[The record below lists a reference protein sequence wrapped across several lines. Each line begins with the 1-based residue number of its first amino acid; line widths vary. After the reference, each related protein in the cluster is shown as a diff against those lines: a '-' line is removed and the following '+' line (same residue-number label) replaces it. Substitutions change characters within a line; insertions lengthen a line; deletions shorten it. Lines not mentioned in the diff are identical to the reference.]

1 MSEKNGSAPKP
12 SINELRADI
21 RQTREELGETVQAL
35 AAKAD
40 VKARAKEQ
48 VEQTKQ
54 KVKAQA
60 VEATERV
67 RDAAVA
73 AAGVVSGKVREAT
86 DQATT
91 AAGTVG
97 HKASTAAG
105 AVGQKATTAAGVV
118 GEKADQASSNE
129 LVVDLRQKVRNSP
142 VPLPLVLAGV
152 AAIVGVILIVRGRR
166 R

>member
-1 MSEKNGSAPKP
+1 MSEKNGASAPKP

-48 VEQTKQ
+48 VEQTKL

-67 RDAAVA
+67 RVA

-86 DQATT
+86 DQAAT
-91 AAGTVG
+91 A
-97 HKASTAAG
+97 
-105 AVGQKATTAAGVV
+105 
-118 GEKADQASSNE
+118 ADQAGSSD
-129 LVVDLRQKVRNSP
+129 LVVDVREKVRNSP
-142 VPLPLVLAGV
+142 VPLSLVVAGV
-152 AAIVGVILIVRGRR
+152 VAFVGVILIVRGRR

>member
-1 MSEKNGSAPKP
+1 MSEKNGASAPKP

-48 VEQTKQ
+48 VEQTKL

-67 RDAAVA
+67 RGAAVA

-86 DQATT
+86 DQAAT
-91 AAGTVG
+91 A
-97 HKASTAAG
+97 
-105 AVGQKATTAAGVV
+105 
-118 GEKADQASSNE
+118 ADQAGSSD
-129 LVVDLRQKVRNSP
+129 LVVDVREKVRNSP
-142 VPLPLVLAGV
+142 VPLSLVVAGV
-152 AAIVGVILIVRGRR
+152 VAFVGVILIVRGRR

>member
-48 VEQTKQ
+48 VEQTKL
-54 KVKAQA
+54 KVRAQA

-86 DQATT
+86 DQA
-91 AAGTVG
+91 
-97 HKASTAAG
+97 S
-105 AVGQKATTAAGVV
+105 TAAGVV
-118 GEKADQASSNE
+118 GGKVRDATDQAGTAADQAASSD
-129 LVVDLRQKVRNSP
+129 LVVDVRAKMRNSP
-142 VPLPLVLAGV
+142 VPLSLVFAGV
-152 AAIVGVILIVRGRR
+152 AAVVGVILIVRGRR

>member
-1 MSEKNGSAPKP
+1 MSEKNGSPAPKP
-12 SINELRADI
+12 TIEELRAKTKQD
-21 RQTREELGETVQAL
+21 RAELGETVQAL

-73 AAGVVSGKVREAT
+73 AAGAVSGKAHEVAE
-86 DQATT
+86 QTT
-91 AAGTVG
+91 AKVNENTPDDLALRTR
-97 HKASTAAG
+97 
-105 AVGQKATTAAGVV
+105 
-118 GEKADQASSNE
+118 DQI
-129 LVVDLRQKVRNSP
+129 RNSP
-142 VPLPLVLAGV
+142 VPISLVFAGV
-152 AAIVGVILIVRGRR
+152 VAAVGIILILRGRR

>member
-1 MSEKNGSAPKP
+1 MSEKNGASAPKP

-48 VEQTKQ
+48 VEQTKL

-67 RDAAVA
+67 RGAAVA
-73 AAGVVSGKVREAT
+73 AAGAVSGKVREAT
-86 DQATT
+86 DQAAT
-91 AAGTVG
+91 A
-97 HKASTAAG
+97 
-105 AVGQKATTAAGVV
+105 
-118 GEKADQASSNE
+118 ADQAGSSD
-129 LVVDLRQKVRNSP
+129 LVVDVREKVRNSP
-142 VPLPLVLAGV
+142 VPLSLVVAGV
-152 AAIVGVILIVRGRR
+152 VAFVGVILIVRGRR